1 MAGSFHIEF
10 TLSAQAEF
18 LQVLEKFGVFFFFF
32 SSVHLCIK
40 VTWSVIHWTLHSWS
54 AFCIYGDLHVSL
66 ALGSVYQVNHQNGVS
81 ENKMFWSIRKHQT
94 DFLGLNQNEEEQIW
108 KIFPL
113 PFWFPPEEIR
123 QNSLY
128 VDDIILARES
138 PTVIWFFL

>member
-1 MAGSFHIEF
+1 MENQQWLAVF
-10 TLSAQAEF
+10 TLNLPF
-18 LQVLEKFGVFFFFF
+18 LHRLNFCKFWKSLVFFF
-32 SSVHLCIK
+32 SSVYLCIK
-40 VTWSVIHWTLHSWS
+40 VTWSVIHWTWHSWS

-81 ENKMFWSIRKHQT
+81 ENKMFWSTRKHQT

-128 VDDIILARES
+128 VNN
-138 PTVIWFFL
+138 TC